1 VYLTSSLQSFKDFFE
16 ILSKANITYN
26 SNNCKKRKLF
36 MTILIP
42 VDINDYEEAK
52 ITLLDDVKHWILI
65 EFFEGKVIKSDFF
78 VNRQDISV
86 WIDVVIVKN
95 EKEYVWQFMEEGMAV
110 LVAHTQMYVEDVME
124 AYLFKELHDMNLNI

>member
-1 VYLTSSLQSFKDFFE
+1 
-16 ILSKANITYN
+16 
-26 SNNCKKRKLF
+26 

-42 VDINDYEEAK
+42 VSNDDYDEAK

-78 VNRQDISV
+78 PNRQDISV
-86 WIDVVIVKN
+86 WVDVVIVKN

-110 LVAHTQMYVEDVME
+110 LVAHTQMYVEDIME